1 MNVAAIA
8 IANTKYMPVISHFGA
23 EPIKTKVNNRS
34 MKALPS
40 TGCCA
45 AVRAE
50 FSQIVRG
57 QLSFRM
63 ISVMTMRIAS
73 R

>member
-8 IANTKYMPVISHFGA
+8 MPNRIYEPLISHLGA
-23 EPIKTKVNNRS
+23 DPIKMKLSNRS

-45 AVRAE
+45 AARAE
-50 FSQIVRG
+50 FSQMVSG

-63 ISVMTMRIAS
+63 ISEMTIRIAS